1 MIVDL
6 KNKNALVCGGSK
18 GIGKA
23 IAIEFAKAGASVTLI
38 ARNEETLE
46 RTKKQLPC
54 PYEQKHNYIVADF
67 SKPEYLKEKISFL
80 TAKKIPIHILIN
92 NNGTP
97 PANLLIETKTSDLM
111 NAFSCFLLSYQI
123 LAQEVIPGM
132 KQENYGRIINIVST
146 SVKQPIPQL
155 ATLSIVSS
163 AVKSWAKSL
172 ANEMAPFGIT
182 VNNVLPGSTKTQTLM
197 SFYQYFAQSS
207 GRIIEDII
215 DEKVAIIPMKRLA
228 KPEEIAY
235 AVTFLA
241 SPFATYITG
250 VNLPVDGGK
259 IQCI

>member
-23 IAIEFAKAGASVTLI
+23 IAIELAKAGASVTLI
-38 ARNEETLE
+38 ARNEETLD
-46 RTKKQLPC
+46 RAKKQLPC
-54 PYEQKHNYIVADF
+54 PHDQEHNYIVADF
-67 SKPEYLKEKISFL
+67 SKPEYLKEKISLL

-92 NNGTP
+92 NNGAP
-97 PANLLIETKTSDLM
+97 PANFLIDTKTSDLM
-111 NAFSCFLLSYQI
+111 NTFSTFILSYQI
-123 LAQEVIPGM
+123 LAQAVIPGM

-146 SVKQPIPQL
+146 SMKQPIPQL
-155 ATLSIVSS
+155 PTSSIVSS
-163 AVKSWAKSL
+163 VVKSWAKSL

-182 VNNVLPGSTKTQTLM
+182 VNNVLPGSTKTQTLV
-197 SFYQYFAQSS
+197 SFYEYLAQSS
-207 GRIIEDII
+207 GKPIEDIF
-215 DEKVAIIPMKRLA
+215 DEKVATIPMKRLA